1 MLHRQRD
8 TIFNE
13 KWESV
18 LYEGALLLDR
28 FKHALRRDIRISLF
42 SWRGDGPPPHILVP
56 SNHRAY
62 KAILP
67 PGLEKIMCIKA
78 DLGRILDATTTS
90 LNLTTGMPYW
100 EVALKIELSFQS
112 MKLRAKMRWSEE
124 VLVRHPIVNYELTAG
139 IM

>member
-8 TIFNE
+8 TIFNG

-18 LYEGALLLDR
+18 LYKGALLLDR
-28 FKHALRRDIRISLF
+28 FKREDIRISLF

-67 PGLEKIMCIKA
+67 PGLEEIMCIKA
-78 DLGRILDATTTS
+78 DLGTILDPTTNF

-124 VLVRHPIVNYELTAG
+124 VLVRHPIANYELTAG